1 MNAATIAVALIAWAF
16 SIHIPIV
23 YTVLGLAWLL
33 PTLEYLGYR
42 RGNENY
48 VSMARNM
55 GAYLITIYAI
65 GGLFGTIITVFLA
78 GLLPVF
84 TDVAGALFWPVWGVA
99 IVFGIVIALP
109 MLGFYYRTFASL
121 PPMRHVAVG
130 YLTAVFMT
138 VIPAMFRMVFAVINY
153 PIGVEI
159 TKSSSSIIGFNLSVN
174 LGQAIGN
181 PTYPPL
187 LLATIAAAL
196 ALTSALMASI
206 HSWRGA
212 SSPNAYYEAGRSLG
226 AKLAIAFGALW
237 AVFGAW
243 YLYEVYLYSP
253 TVAWSIMG
261 RPPSY
266 LPSAFLSV
274 YQPTYDL
281 AWLLYLIIALAVV
294 DLIALVII
302 IRRPSKTAAALT
314 LMVSLAIV
322 DASEVLNGVAHM
334 PYALVPP
341 LGAAESLVN
350 SYGVSFAVQVAHT
363 LQVSTF
369 VSTLTP
375 LVDLIAMDPA
385 ILYISAVGFAFFN
398 VLIFVV
404 IYYALVHRG
413 K

>member
-33 PTLEYLGYR
+33 PTLEYMGYR
-42 RGNENY
+42 SKNENY
-48 VSMARNM
+48 INMARNI
-55 GAYLITIYAI
+55 GSYLIVIYAI

-78 GLLPVF
+78 GLLPIF
-84 TDVAGALFWPVWGVA
+84 TNVAGALFWPVWGVA

-109 MLGFYYRTFASL
+109 MLGFYYRTFNSL

-130 YLTAVFMT
+130 YVTAAFMT

-153 PIGVEI
+153 PLGVQI

-174 LGQAIGN
+174 LGQALGN

-187 LLATIAAAL
+187 LLATLAAAL
-196 ALTSALMASI
+196 SLTAALIAAVY
-206 HSWRGA
+206 SWREA
-212 SSPNAYYEAGRSLG
+212 AAPSQYYSSGRIIG
-226 AKLAIAFGALW
+226 AKLAIVFGALW
-237 AVFGAW
+237 VVFGAW

-253 TVAWSIMG
+253 TVAWSIFG
-261 RPPSY
+261 KPPAY
-266 LPSAFLSV
+266 LPSAFYPV
-274 YQPTYDL
+274 YEPTYNL
-281 AWLLYLIIALAVV
+281 AWLLYLIAVLGLGDLAL
-294 DLIALVII
+294 LIITI
-302 IRRPSKTAAALT
+302 KKHSRSIAAL
-314 LMVSLAIV
+314 LLLFSLAIV
-322 DASEVLNGVAHM
+322 DASEVMNGVAHM

-350 SYGVSFAVQVAHT
+350 LYGVNFAVQVAHT

-375 LVDLIAMDPA
+375 LVSLIAMEPA
-385 ILYISAVGFAFFN
+385 ILYVSAVGFIFFN
-398 VLIFVV
+398 IMIFVV
-404 IYYALVHRG
+404 MYYALVRRR
-413 K
+413 

>member
-33 PTLEYLGYR
+33 PTLEYMGYR
-42 RGNENY
+42 SKNENY
-48 VSMARNM
+48 INMARNI
-55 GAYLITIYAI
+55 GSYLIVIYAI

-78 GLLPVF
+78 GLLPIF
-84 TDVAGALFWPVWGVA
+84 TNVAGALFWPVWGVA

-109 MLGFYYRTFASL
+109 MLGFYYRTFNSL

-130 YLTAVFMT
+130 YVTAAFMT

-153 PIGVEI
+153 PLGVQI

-174 LGQAIGN
+174 LGQALGN

-187 LLATIAAAL
+187 LLATLAAAL
-196 ALTSALMASI
+196 SLTAALIAAVY
-206 HSWRGA
+206 SWREA
-212 SSPNAYYEAGRSLG
+212 AAPSQYYSSGRIIG
-226 AKLAIAFGALW
+226 AKLAIVFGALW
-237 AVFGAW
+237 VVFGAW

-253 TVAWSIMG
+253 TVAWSIFG
-261 RPPSY
+261 KPPAY
-266 LPSAFLSV
+266 LPSAFYPV
-274 YQPTYDL
+274 YEPTYNL
-281 AWLLYLIIALAVV
+281 AWLLYLIIVLGLGDLAL
-294 DLIALVII
+294 LIITI
-302 IRRPSKTAAALT
+302 KKPSRSIAAL
-314 LMVSLAIV
+314 LLLFSLAIV
-322 DASEVLNGVAHM
+322 DASEVMNGVAHM

-350 SYGVSFAVQVAHT
+350 LYGVNFAVQVAHT

-375 LVDLIAMDPA
+375 LVSLIAMEPA
-385 ILYISAVGFAFFN
+385 ILYVSAVGFIFFN
-398 VLIFVV
+398 IMIFVV
-404 IYYALVHRG
+404 MYYALVRRR
-413 K
+413 

>member
-33 PTLEYLGYR
+33 PTLEYMGYR
-42 RGNENY
+42 SKNENY
-48 VSMARNM
+48 INMARNI
-55 GAYLITIYAI
+55 GSYLIVIYAI

-78 GLLPVF
+78 GLLPIF
-84 TDVAGALFWPVWGVA
+84 TNVAGALFWPVWGVA

-109 MLGFYYRTFASL
+109 MLGFYYRTFNSL

-130 YLTAVFMT
+130 YVTAAFMT

-153 PIGVEI
+153 PLGVQI

-174 LGQAIGN
+174 LGQALGN

-187 LLATIAAAL
+187 LLATLAAAL
-196 ALTSALMASI
+196 SLTAALIAAVY
-206 HSWRGA
+206 SWREA
-212 SSPNAYYEAGRSLG
+212 AAPSQYYSSGRIIG
-226 AKLAIAFGALW
+226 AKLAIVFGALW
-237 AVFGAW
+237 VVFGAW

-253 TVAWSIMG
+253 TVAWSIFG
-261 RPPSY
+261 KPPAY
-266 LPSAFLSV
+266 LPSAFYPV
-274 YQPTYDL
+274 YEPTYNL
-281 AWLLYLIIALAVV
+281 AWLLYLIAVLGLGDLAL
-294 DLIALVII
+294 LIITI
-302 IRRPSKTAAALT
+302 KKPSRSIAAL
-314 LMVSLAIV
+314 LLLFSLAIV
-322 DASEVLNGVAHM
+322 DASEVMNGVAHM

-350 SYGVSFAVQVAHT
+350 LYGVNFAVQVAHT

-375 LVDLIAMDPA
+375 LVSLIAMEPA
-385 ILYISAVGFAFFN
+385 ILYVSAVGFIFFN
-398 VLIFVV
+398 IMIFVV
-404 IYYALVHRG
+404 MYYALVRRR
-413 K
+413 